1 MFDFDP
7 RWQEPERPDVSR
19 GSRGGG
25 EPDPR
30 EREPVEPRDV
40 FREHVSL
47 PRGLERER
55 VDVRDRSY
63 ELRGSEAR
71 NLAIVGAFRVVPA
84 SDLRDQ
90 FDKPLDPRH
99 GELWHLRE
107 SGLVRTVPLEGKGTA
122 VVVLTKEGREL
133 LDARRVDADAR
144 DASGRSTTV
153 SGSRAS

>member
-1 MFDFDP
+1 MLDFDP
-7 RWQEPERPDVSR
+7 RWHEPDRPDVSR

-25 EPDPR
+25 PDPR

-40 FREHVSL
+40 FREHVHL

-63 ELRGSEAR
+63 ALRGSEAR
-71 NLAIVGAFRVVPA
+71 NLAIVGSFRVVPA
-84 SDLRDQ
+84 GDLRDQ

-107 SGLVRTVPLEGKGTA
+107 SGLVRTIPIEGKGTA
-122 VVVLTKEGREL
+122 VVVLTKGGESA
-133 LDARRVDADAR
+133 ARRPPCRRWAR
-144 DASGRSTTV
+144 PTGV
-153 SGSRAS
+153 SRWLL